1 MTYTVT
7 KVATLSGVSIRTL
20 RFYDEIGL
28 LKPAFVGEQGYRY
41 YEEEQLL
48 VLQQILF
55 YKELGFELRQIQELL
70 QQSDPDRV
78 KALQS
83 QKILLRNKITRMQTL
98 TKTIDNTIN
107 HLERK
112 KTMKEQDMFKGFD
125 ITPEQQKKYE
135 LELEEYFRNKPGGTK
150 ALEKTMTE
158 SKNNVKS
165 WTKDDWEKSGK
176 AFDDICKELVTLLE
190 KRLSP
195 SSGQV
200 QDVIG
205 RHHQWLK
212 KFWTPDKNSYAGH
225 AQLII
230 ETDFAKA
237 YNKYHPELAQFI
249 ADAIKI
255 FADTKL

>member
-1 MTYTVT
+1 MTYTVN

-55 YKELGFELRQIQELL
+55 YKELGFELRQIQDLL

-150 ALEKTMTE
+150 ALEKTMAE

-165 WTKDDWEKSGK
+165 WTKD
-176 AFDDICKELVTLLE
+176 
-190 KRLSP
+190 
-195 SSGQV
+195 
-200 QDVIG
+200 
-205 RHHQWLK
+205 
-212 KFWTPDKNSYAGH
+212 
-225 AQLII
+225 
-230 ETDFAKA
+230 
-237 YNKYHPELAQFI
+237 
-249 ADAIKI
+249 
-255 FADTKL
+255 